1 MYFIIYP
8 NNSSFMKQRILKLSD
23 TYNSSFKMDRFEL
36 SRSKEEILRQ
46 QKECKNNITNIYNV
60 LQVTTDNFRG
70 YLIKAQ

>member
-1 MYFIIYP
+1 
-8 NNSSFMKQRILKLSD
+8 
-23 TYNSSFKMDRFEL
+23 MDRFEL
-36 SRSKEEILRQ
+36 GRTKEEMQTQ

>member
-36 SRSKEEILRQ
+36 GRTKEEMLIQ

>member
-36 SRSKEEILRQ
+36 GRTKEDMLIQ

>member
-1 MYFIIYP
+1 
-8 NNSSFMKQRILKLSD
+8 MKQRILKLSD

-36 SRSKEEILRQ
+36 GRSKEEILRQ
-46 QKECKNNITNIYNV
+46 QKKCKNNITNIYNV